1 MIKGNKA
8 FSLTELLI
16 VIVIIAV
23 LFAAIAPIITKRQVS
38 ETHMSE
44 SIWNFVT
51 GDSERDAYFDPGV
64 ETWTSSVYMG
74 MIPTSNDKTAGKLVI
89 DAGPITYNSNTY
101 NQPQMQFRFSADSKQ
116 QGRGMASALLFLNDS
131 SVIFGSSISPY
142 NTSKSVI
149 YGLSNLVNNNY
160 AHSLTVFGNGA
171 MEYSKI
177 GSAGGSTPQYIIAV
191 GHRAA
196 QRIGASDTTDSV
208 NGIYIG
214 AGAGT
219 SLAQTKLPPTGNIAV
234 GYNSMAYSDTVNN
247 DESKAETKGSHNVF
261 LGAYTG
267 NGFTSTSASYNTIV
281 GTVYP
286 GANASYNTIIGYDV
300 YAKGDPNVS
309 NLTAIGYNACSSLS
323 GSSGSKVCIGA
334 DSGHSTNNTPE
345 VFDTD
350 SGEHIFLGGKPSS
363 QKTRGFAGRSVLE
376 VHNNVVN
383 GQTYGNV
390 VINSNLVVRGNF
402 FPSDSNKVVY
412 NEFKSTQDIS
422 GMEIPYYRCSS
433 DSYRSILNYNN
444 FVCTE
449 FEQSNPKSNNVLV
462 KKGNCS
468 NDNGYPSGN
477 GCPNITSDIRLKTD
491 ITENNVGLDMLT
503 RLEPYYYTYK
513 NDAKKVRHVG
523 VIAQDLQKIF
533 PDAVTKDKNGYLKI
547 RFEDMFYALINS
559 IKQLAQKL
567 DNVKIMITSAKSDLI
582 KIKADHKDIRKQ
594 ISALDIRIRRLERK

>member
-23 LFAAIAPIITKRQVS
+23 LFAAMAPIITKRQVS

-74 MIPTSNDKTAGKLVI
+74 MIPTTNDKTAGKLVI
-89 DAGPITYNSNTY
+89 DAGQITYNSKTY
-101 NQPQMQFRFSADSKQ
+101 NQPQIQFRYSYDSKQ
-116 QGRGMASALLFLNDS
+116 QGRGLSSASLFLNGS

-149 YGLSNLVNNNY
+149 YGLSNLVNNTY
-160 AHSLTVFGNGA
+160 ANSLTVFGSGA
-171 MEYSKI
+171 MEYAKI
-177 GSAGGSTPQYIIAV
+177 SSGGGSTPQYIIAV
-191 GHRAA
+191 GSRAA
-196 QRIGASDTTDSV
+196 QRIGASDTSDSV

-214 AGAGT
+214 AGSGT
-219 SLAQTKLPPTGNIAV
+219 SLAETKVPPNGNIAV
-234 GYNSMAYSDTVNN
+234 GYNSMAYSDTLNT
-247 DESKAETKGSHNVF
+247 EAKTETKGSHNVF

-267 NGFTSTSASYNTIV
+267 NGFTDTSASYNTIV
-281 GTVYP
+281 GSFFP
-286 GANASYNTIIGYDV
+286 GSTASYNTIIGYDV

-309 NLTAIGYNACSSLS
+309 YLTAIGYNACSSVS
-323 GSSGSKVCIGA
+323 GSNGSKVCIGSN
-334 DSGHSTNNTPE
+334 SGHLANNTPD

-350 SGEHIFLGGKPSS
+350 TGEHIYLGGVPSS
-363 QKTRGFAGRSVLE
+363 AQTRGFAGRSVLE
-376 VHNNVVN
+376 VHNNTVN

-402 FPSDSNKVVY
+402 FPSDGSGVVY
-412 NEFKSTQDIS
+412 NEFKTTHEIS
-422 GMEIPYYRCSS
+422 GLEVPYYRCSS
-433 DSYRSILNYNN
+433 DSYKSILNYNN
-444 FVCTE
+444 FVCTD
-449 FEQSNPKSNNVLV
+449 FAQSNPKSINVLV
-462 KKGNCS
+462 KKGACS
-468 NDNGYPSGN
+468 NSNGYVAGN
-477 GCPNITSDIRLKTD
+477 GCPNVISSDIRLKSN
-491 ITENNVGLDMLT
+491 ITANNVGLDKLIQ
-503 RLEPYYYTYK
+503 LKPYNFTYK
-513 NDAKKVRHVG
+513 NDDKRVRHVG

-533 PDAVTKDKNGYLKI
+533 PDAVTKDKNGYLQI

-567 DNVKIMITSAKSDLI
+567 DNVKTMITSAKSDII
-582 KIKADHKDIRKQ
+582 KVKADHKDIRTQ
-594 ISALDIRIRRLERK
+594 ISSLDMRIKRLERK